1 MIALAIV
8 LAGGWH
14 GSLRNTLADLRFAW
28 QSRQASGDV
37 VVIAIDAPSIDKVG
51 VWPWPRQLHSELLR
65 QLQKAEVQD
74 IALDVDFS
82 TPSDAASDRNF
93 AEALESA
100 GGSIVLPSFQQPGA
114 DRKNIHVNRPNI
126 HGLRWSMSRS
136 GRTAWFAAIRSAR
149 PSMASSCPRWQPCSP
164 DNIRKSARP
173 S

>member
-8 LAGGWH
+8 VLGGWH
-14 GSLRNTLADLRFAW
+14 GGLRHGLADLRFAW

-51 VWPWPRQLHSELLR
+51 VWPWPRLLHSELIR
-65 QLQKAEVQD
+65 QLQKADTQD

-114 DRKNIHVNRPNI
+114 DRKKLHVNRP
-126 HGLRWSMSRS
+126 LQQ
-136 GRTAWFAAIRSAR
+136 FAEHSWPALV
-149 PSMASSCPRWQPCSP
+149 
-164 DNIRKSARP
+164 
-173 S
+173 